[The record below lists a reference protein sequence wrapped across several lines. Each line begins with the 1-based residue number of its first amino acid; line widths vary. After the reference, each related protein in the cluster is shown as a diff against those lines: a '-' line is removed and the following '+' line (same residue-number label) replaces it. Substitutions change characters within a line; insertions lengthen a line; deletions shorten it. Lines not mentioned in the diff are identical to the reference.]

1 MTVPYILMCS
11 ELSTSVR
18 RQAGQVPYVEWLGS
32 EAGWWHGWCH
42 LPSPPTLRGT
52 VGTPS
57 RAAFFTPKQSH
68 ENERTRYLYITRNP
82 RYFKRLTFP
91 QKSKPIS
98 KKLNL
103 LSTKVGYQSLMVA
116 SIPTTYLQILFCFL
130 EIKNRYFS
138 WKKKKKSY
146 QFILQSMYQHK
157 NKSILSLHYTC
168 IKYNSIDFVSFYKN
182 IFDN

>member
-98 KKLNL
+98 KKLNI
-103 LSTKVGYQSLMVA
+103 LSVKENMVSTPMVA
-116 SIPTTYLQILFCFL
+116 SIANSYLQILFCFL
-130 EIKNRYFS
+130 EIKNRFFILRN
-138 WKKKKKSY
+138 KSY
-146 QFILQSMYQHK
+146 QSILRLMYQHK
-157 NKSILSLHYTC
+157 NKFFFSLHRLHNLVGLD
-168 IKYNSIDFVSFYKN
+168 K
-182 IFDN
+182 

>member
-1 MTVPYILMCS
+1 MTVPFVLMCS

-82 RYFKRLTFP
+82 RYLKKITFSLKKRQTIKIKIIKKK
-91 QKSKPIS
+91 QKSKS
-98 KKLNL
+98 LCNWVWFSYL
-103 LSTKVGYQSLMVA
+103 ESSFLQSLEMQTSPEVA
-116 SIPTTYLQILFCFL
+116 LVSNFFEDLRVAAGQGNRGKIREFL
-130 EIKNRYFS
+130 
-138 WKKKKKSY
+138 
-146 QFILQSMYQHK
+146 
-157 NKSILSLHYTC
+157 
-168 IKYNSIDFVSFYKN
+168 
-182 IFDN
+182 

>member
-1 MTVPYILMCS
+1 MSRFLYILMCS

-42 LPSPPTLRGT
+42 LPFPPTLRVT

-82 RYFKRLTFP
+82 RFFKRLTFP
-91 QKSKPIS
+91 QSQNQFEKFHVNSLPNMEDWKKGQITRGSIS
-98 KKLNL
+98 IFTKNNFLELNL
-103 LSTKVGYQSLMVA
+103 PRFGKYRFSNA
-116 SIPTTYLQILFCFL
+116 TT
-130 EIKNRYFS
+130 E
-138 WKKKKKSY
+138 
-146 QFILQSMYQHK
+146 FIS
-157 NKSILSLHYTC
+157 NVWT
-168 IKYNSIDFVSFYKN
+168 
-182 IFDN
+182 

>member
-57 RAAFFTPKQSH
+57 RAAFFTPNQSH

-82 RYFKRLTFP
+82 RYFKKLTFS
-91 QKSKPIS
+91 Q
-98 KKLNL
+98 NL
-103 LSTKVGYQSLMVA
+103 
-116 SIPTTYLQILFCFL
+116 
-130 EIKNRYFS
+130 KN
-138 WKKKKKSY
+138 KKKRRERHTNKQYRKSFTSIAREFY
-146 QFILQSMYQHK
+146 LTQGSFICSK
-157 NKSILSLHYTC
+157 YTLIC
-168 IKYNSIDFVSFYKN
+168 INLFSGF
-182 IFDN
+182 

>member
-98 KKLNL
+98 KKLNI
-103 LSTKVGYQSLMVA
+103 LSVKEHMVSTPMVA
-116 SIPTTYLQILFCFL
+116 SIPNSYLQILFCFL
-130 EIKNRYFS
+130 EIKNRFFILRN
-138 WKKKKKSY
+138 KSY
-146 QFILQSMYQHK
+146 QSILRLMYQHK
-157 NKSILSLHYTC
+157 NKFIFFLYRLHSLVGLD
-168 IKYNSIDFVSFYKN
+168 K
-182 IFDN
+182 

>member
-1 MTVPYILMCS
+1 MTVPYVLMCS
-11 ELSTSVR
+11 KLSTSVR

-91 QKSKPIS
+91 QRSKPIS
-98 KKLNL
+98 EKIECNSLSVKRGGNPSGSISSNIHTDLILFPGDKEPLFVLRKKLPIFYHNKCINIRTN
-103 LSTKVGYQSLMVA
+103 SF
-116 SIPTTYLQILFCFL
+116 LFC
-130 EIKNRYFS
+130 YFQLNANIINFVTVL
-138 WKKKKKSY
+138 Y
-146 QFILQSMYQHK
+146 FCLQRSRR
-157 NKSILSLHYTC
+157 
-168 IKYNSIDFVSFYKN
+168 
-182 IFDN
+182 

>member
-98 KKLNL
+98 KKLNI
-103 LSTKVGYQSLMVA
+103 LSV
-116 SIPTTYLQILFCFL
+116 
-130 EIKNRYFS
+130 
-138 WKKKKKSY
+138 KKKY
-146 QFILQSMYQHK
+146 GV
-157 NKSILSLHYTC
+157 NPNGSI
-168 IKYNSIDFVSFYKN
+168 NSKLIFADLVLFSGDKEPFFYFEKQKLPVYFTIDVST
-182 IFDN
+182 

>member
-1 MTVPYILMCS
+1 MTVPYVLMCS

-103 LSTKVGYQSLMVA
+103 LSAKIRCQHPNG
-116 SIPTTYLQILFCFL
+116 SINSKIIFVDFVLFSGDKEPLFILR
-130 EIKNRYFS
+130 N
-138 WKKKKKSY
+138 KSY
-146 QFILQSMYQHK
+146 Q
-157 NKSILSLHYTC
+157 SIS
-168 IKYNSIDFVSFYKN
+168 
-182 IFDN
+182 

>member
-1 MTVPYILMCS
+1 VTVPYILMCS

-42 LPSPPTLRGT
+42 LPFPPTLRGT

-91 QKSKPIS
+91 QSQDQFEKFHVNSFNMKGKEKKIIKMGYAKARGSISPRNSFSEFIPIWD
-98 KKLNL
+98 K
-103 LSTKVGYQSLMVA
+103 
-116 SIPTTYLQILFCFL
+116 I
-130 EIKNRYFS
+130 
-138 WKKKKKSY
+138 
-146 QFILQSMYQHK
+146 
-157 NKSILSLHYTC
+157 
-168 IKYNSIDFVSFYKN
+168 SF
-182 IFDN
+182 